1 MNFCPF
7 AWRNSPYST
16 CPLISWRIRGRLVT
30 IPEPRGKKSLKVEGI
45 DRIIIPFSKLYF
57 YLPTK
62 FSKTEDFPADWPPT
76 TAIWGKSMVL
86 GTPSWVKT
94 SCILFMIGMR
104 ASIPAFPLILMV
116 FTRLLTWQ
124 SYCQWQ
130 YISSSRDDSKH
141 ETQPRFRSS
150 QTWHREGDQ
159 YLVLDQLG
167 LGPVDGSRWR
177 LPGRHWQWYWLSFN
191 MSDNDCYGSVREWFR

>member
-1 MNFCPF
+1 MLRSHFYTYTNSLPWGEYTLKLIGKLLIPLLLPVTLSVSSSISFMIEEKSMNFCPF

-76 TAIWGKSMVL
+76 TAI
-86 GTPSWVKT
+86 
-94 SCILFMIGMR
+94 
-104 ASIPAFPLILMV
+104 
-116 FTRLLTWQ
+116 
-124 SYCQWQ
+124 
-130 YISSSRDDSKH
+130 
-141 ETQPRFRSS
+141 
-150 QTWHREGDQ
+150 
-159 YLVLDQLG
+159 
-167 LGPVDGSRWR
+167 
-177 LPGRHWQWYWLSFN
+177 
-191 MSDNDCYGSVREWFR
+191 